1 MREHVE
7 KSINYF
13 QHGIEIGKSATLKPS
28 ANTINNVVITGLGGS
43 GIGGKIIAQL
53 AANEC
58 PVAIVANNTYTLPS
72 FVNKNTLVIACSYS
86 GNTEETL
93 YALKEAQAKGA
104 EIACVTSGG
113 ELEKIAK
120 ANGYNLITIP
130 GGNPPRAMLAY
141 SLPQLAYL
149 LKHYNLVSAK
159 FITQLENATEFL
171 KSIEAD
177 AKTQGEQLA
186 KNLHKKPIMLYAD
199 SMLEGVIVRFRQQ
212 INENS
217 KLLANHNVY
226 PEMNHNELVGWAGGN
241 NEAVVT
247 FSTPFDHERST
258 LRMKICEPIIK
269 GKTNNYYSITAK
281 GSNLIE
287 SSLYLIL
294 LGDWCTVYL
303 ADLSQLD
310 ATEVNVID
318 GLKSALSNN

>member
-1 MREHVE
+1 MIEHVE
-7 KSINYF
+7 QSIHYF
-13 QHGIEIGKSATLKPS
+13 KHGIEIGKAATLKPA
-28 ANTINNVVITGLGGS
+28 ANTITNVVITGLGGS
-43 GIGGKIIAQL
+43 GIGGKIISQL
-53 AANEC
+53 AASEC
-58 PVAIVANNTYTLPS
+58 PVPIVTNNTYTLPS

-120 ANGYNLITIP
+120 ANGYNMITIP

-141 SLPQLAYL
+141 SLPQLAFL
-149 LKHYNLVSAK
+149 LKHYNLVSAN
-159 FITQLENATEFL
+159 FITQLDNASKFL
-171 KSIEAD
+171 ESIEAE
-177 AKTQGEQLA
+177 AKSLGEQLA
-186 KNLHKKPIMLYAD
+186 KNLHKKSIMIYAD

-217 KLLANHNVY
+217 KLLANHHVY

-258 LRMKICEPIIK
+258 LRMNICEPIIK
-269 GKTNNYYSITAK
+269 GKTSNYYSISAK

-287 SSLYLIL
+287 ASLYLIL
-294 LGDWCTVYL
+294 LGDWCTVFL
-303 ADLSQLD
+303 AELSQVD

>member
-1 MREHVE
+1 MIEHVE
-7 KSINYF
+7 KVISYLS
-13 QHGIEIGKSATLKPS
+13 HGIEIGKSATLKPS

-58 PVAIVANNTYTLPS
+58 PVAIVTNNTYTLPS

-93 YALKEAQAKGA
+93 FALREAQAKGA

-149 LKHYNLVSAK
+149 LKHYSLVSAN
-159 FITQLENATEFL
+159 FISQLENSPKFL

-294 LGDWCTVYL
+294 LGDWSSVYL
-303 ADLSQLD
+303 AELSQVD

-318 GLKSALSNN
+318 GLKSALSKN

>member
-1 MREHVE
+1 MIEHVE
-7 KSINYF
+7 QSIQYF
-13 QHGIEIGKSATLKPS
+13 KHGIEIGKAATLKPA
-28 ANTINNVVITGLGGS
+28 ANAITNVVITGLGGS
-43 GIGGKIIAQL
+43 GIGGKIISQL

-58 PVAIVANNTYTLPS
+58 SVPIVTNNTYTLPS
-72 FVNKNTLVIACSYS
+72 FVNKHTLVIACSYS

-93 YALKEAQAKGA
+93 FAVKQAQAKGA
-104 EIACVTSGG
+104 ELACVTSGG
-113 ELEKIAK
+113 ELHRIAK
-120 ANGYNLITIP
+120 EKGYNTIVIP

-141 SLPQLAYL
+141 SLPQLAFL
-149 LKHYNLVSAK
+149 LKHYNLVSGS
-159 FITQLENATEFL
+159 FITQLENATKFL
-171 KSIEAD
+171 ESVEAD
-177 AKTQGEQLA
+177 AKSEGEQLA
-186 KNLHKKPIMLYAD
+186 KNLHNKSIMVYAD
-199 SMLEGVIVRFRQQ
+199 SMLEGVVVRFRQQ
-212 INENS
+212 LNENS
-217 KLLANHNVY
+217 KLLANHHVY

-269 GKTNNYYSITAK
+269 GKTNNYYPVSAK

-294 LGDWCTVYL
+294 LGDWCTVFL
-303 ADLSQLD
+303 AELSQVD